1 MRLEKDKISVILPVY
16 NGASWLS
23 ECVDSVCSQTWQNWE
38 LLILDDSSTDG
49 TTEIARRMAE
59 TEPRIR
65 LFCREKQGVSS
76 ARNQGLSEALGEY
89 VTFVDA
95 DDKLDTQML
104 ERLHYLMKKVTADLV
119 LCDYYRWN
127 GRNEVQFRQ
136 NQEKSE
142 KPDKSENSE
151 NDGYRMTIVDRK
163 RYLSE
168 YLLCGNTRCWSVLY
182 RRQRIGK
189 VRFREDLTI
198 GEDMMFLM
206 DLLPHLSRVCITDY
220 KGYYYRIN
228 EAGAM
233 LRPFTPS
240 YMDEIKAW
248 KLACSMVERAYPEQK
263 ARASSI
269 LAVSAMLVAG
279 KLSRLSAKERCP
291 YGDCVKTCRSTVK
304 EALQIPGARRKLPQG
319 YGVKTAL
326 FSACPGLYL
335 GLYHLWK
342 GGRS

>member
-1 MRLEKDKISVILPVY
+1 MEKDKISVIVPVY
-16 NGASWLS
+16 NGAAWLA
-23 ECVDSVCSQTWQNWE
+23 ECVESIRRQTWENWE

-49 TTEIARRMAE
+49 TTEIARRLAAAE
-59 TEPRIR
+59 GRIR
-65 LFCREKQGVSS
+65 LICREKKGVSS

-104 ERLHYLMKKVTADLV
+104 ERLLYLIKKETSDLV
-119 LCDYYRWN
+119 LCDYYKWDR
-127 GRNEVQFRQ
+127 EKVSQFRQ
-136 NQEKSE
+136 NQK
-142 KPDKSENSE
+142 KTDNSENSE
-151 NDGYRMTIVDRK
+151 NEAYSVTIADREQ
-163 RYLSE
+163 YLSE
-168 YLLCGNTRCWSVLY
+168 YLLHGNTRCWSILY
-182 RRQRIGK
+182 ARQTIGE
-189 VRFREDLTI
+189 VRFREELTI

-206 DLLPHLSRVCITDY
+206 DLLPHLSRVCITAY

-228 EAGAM
+228 ETGAM

-248 KLACSMVERAYPEQK
+248 KLACSMVEREYPKQRDRAY
-263 ARASSI
+263 SI

-279 KLSRLSAKERCP
+279 KLSRFSAKARRP
-291 YGDCVKTCRSTVK
+291 YRDCVKTCRSTVWK
-304 EALQIPGARRKLPQG
+304 ALQIPGARGELPEG
-319 YGVKTAL
+319 YRVKTAL
-326 FSACPGLYL
+326 FSACPNLYL